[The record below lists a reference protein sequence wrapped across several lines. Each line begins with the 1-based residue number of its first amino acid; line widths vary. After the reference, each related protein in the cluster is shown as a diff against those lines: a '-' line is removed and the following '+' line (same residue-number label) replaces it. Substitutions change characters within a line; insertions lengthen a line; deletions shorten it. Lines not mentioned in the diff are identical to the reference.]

1 MSSRS
6 KKGLVVLINC
16 RATAPAGDAQILSEV
31 QQVLERRGALTRA
44 PVTLAVSDAVAL
56 GIASLFRSPTS
67 AGQVLANFARTG
79 SVDSDAL
86 IEAAQSE
93 QGYASAEGSAALY
106 CLVVW
111 ARSKVFQ
118 GAKPLRR

>member
-1 MSSRS
+1 
-6 KKGLVVLINC
+6 VLINC

-31 QQVLERRGALTRA
+31 QQVLERRGALSRA
-44 PVTLAVSDAVAL
+44 PITMAVSDAVAL
-56 GIASLFRSPTS
+56 GIASFFRSPTA
-67 AGQVLANFARTG
+67 AGQVLEKFARTG

-93 QGYASAEGSAALY
+93 QAYATAEGGAALY

-118 GAKPLRR
+118 GPSSLRR

>member
-1 MSSRS
+1 
-6 KKGLVVLINC
+6 VLISC
-16 RATAPAGDAQILSEV
+16 RAALPAGDAQILGEV
-31 QQVLERRGALTRA
+31 QQVLERRGSMSRA
-44 PVTLAVSDAVAL
+44 PVTLAVSDSVAL
-56 GIASLFRSPTS
+56 GIASLFRSPTAS
-67 AGQVLANFARTG
+67 GQVLAKFARTG

-93 QGYASAEGSAALY
+93 QGYASAEGNAALY

-118 GAKPLRR
+118 AAK

>member
-1 MSSRS
+1 M
-6 KKGLVVLINC
+6 LISC
-16 RATAPAGDAQILSEV
+16 RATVPAGDSQVLSEV
-31 QQVLERRGALTRA
+31 QHVLERRSALSRA
-44 PVTLAVSDAVAL
+44 PVTLAVSDSVAL
-56 GIASLFRSPTS
+56 GIASLLRSPTA

-93 QGYASAEGSAALY
+93 LAYASAEGGAALY

-118 GAKPLRR
+118 DAKRLRR

>member
-1 MSSRS
+1 M
-6 KKGLVVLINC
+6 LISC
-16 RATAPAGDAQILSEV
+16 RATLPAGDAQILGEV
-31 QQVLERRGALTRA
+31 QQVLERRGAMSRA

-56 GIASLFRSPTS
+56 GIASLFRSPTAS
-67 AGQVLANFARTG
+67 GQVLSRFARTG

-93 QGYASAEGSAALY
+93 QGYASAEGHAALY

-118 GAKPLRR
+118 AAK

>member
-1 MSSRS
+1 M
-6 KKGLVVLINC
+6 LINC

-56 GIASLFRSPTS
+56 GIASLFRSPT
-67 AGQVLANFARTG
+67 APGQVLANFARTG

-86 IEAAQSE
+86 IEAAASE
-93 QGYASAEGSAALY
+93 QGYATAEGGAALY

-111 ARSKVFQ
+111 ARSKAFQ
-118 GAKPLRR
+118 GAKQLRR

>member
-1 MSSRS
+1 M
-6 KKGLVVLINC
+6 
-16 RATAPAGDAQILSEV
+16 SEV
-31 QQVLERRGALTRA
+31 QQVLERRSALSRA
-44 PVTLAVSDAVAL
+44 PITLAVSDAVAL
-56 GIASLFRSPTS
+56 GIASLLRSPTA

-86 IEAAQSE
+86 IEAAGSE
-93 QGYASAEGSAALY
+93 QGYASAEGGAALY

-118 GAKPLRR
+118 GPSSLRR